1 MATVTQGAEWK
12 LEHIGDENVVIDSD
26 MGNICDDDASVSEK
40 QRREGRWKGEWM
52 LWGSEITDEGWR
64 WDRQGI

>member
-1 MATVTQGAEWK
+1 MATVTQRAEWK

-40 QRREGRWKGEWM
+40 ERRRREVEGGEDA
-52 LWGSEITDEGWR
+52 LGF
-64 WDRQGI
+64 